1 MALVNKLFFWSL
13 IVFFASLFLKP
24 IAGFL
29 VVSKNTMIWGLLQSG
44 IVWTLTIFIVSI
56 FLSAFIYI
64 AISAFLKND

>member
-56 FLSAFIYI
+56 FLSTFIYI

>member
-1 MALVNKLFFWSL
+1 MALINKLFFWSL
-13 IVFFASLFLKP
+13 IVFFVSLFLKP

-56 FLSAFIYI
+56 FLSTFIYI